1 MDFYGKYKSPLGY
14 QTGANQ
20 IDSYGVD
27 HSGFTL
33 RDELAYQMAR
43 QQRENQIIKNY
54 NNQGITQDYPQQ
66 GNNFWGNLPDNN
78 FGFGNSNIANNIEN
92 RSPQTEQTSSSQQFA
107 NNLKNTIRKY
117 GIDKITTSLYNLG
130 YDGGERAYDYINN
143 SFKNLKEYDNLSS
156 VGKAQAEASRL
167 TPVSVSDVNKHQY
180 ISCVGAFDGPLA
192 AALTAAAGL
201 YKEGSDLYRKWN
213 NPRYGTN
220 AEIIQDSI
228 KDLKNDALGIATGL
242 SSSDIDQ
249 CSHILPQSARKRL
262 Y

>member
-1 MDFYGKYKSPLGY
+1 MEMFNKYKSPLGY
-14 QTGANQ
+14 QTGENQ
-20 IDSYGVD
+20 IGSYGVD
-27 HSGFTL
+27 HSGFST
-33 RDELAYQMAR
+33 RDELAYQTAR
-43 QQRENQIIKNY
+43 QQRENQMIKNY
-54 NNQGITQDYPQQ
+54 NNQGITQDYPQA
-66 GNNFWGNLPDNN
+66 GTNFWESSPDNN
-78 FGFGNSNIANNIEN
+78 FGFGSSNIANNIEN
-92 RSPQTEQTSSSQQFA
+92 RPPQTQQTSSSQQFA

-143 SFKNLKEYDNLSS
+143 SSKNLKEYDNLSS

-180 ISCVGAFDGPLA
+180 VSCVGAFDGPLA

-220 AEIIQDSI
+220 GEIITDSI
-228 KDLKNDALGIATGL
+228 KDLKNDFLGIAKGL
-242 SSSDIDQ
+242 SSSDINQ
-249 CSHILPQSARKRL
+249 CSNMLPQKTRKQML
-262 Y
+262 